1 MEFGRTNLW
10 KELQQESNHEMESFL
25 SSVKDVLIE
34 EVVKTASISENIKA
48 SKGKGFD
55 AIDIDVMDE
64 KRLFSI
70 EDIKSIA
77 VRYRLRFLPSH
88 LLKEEV
94 PLQAVTD
101 VSSHQ
106 KLHNT
111 TVTNSF
117 ILAPKAKFVLS
128 DCDSDPLLFSRIGE
142 NHFYLVAQWGGD
154 ISTWRKIVYWPMKN
168 AKNAI
173 STIIAIALFLALVIP
188 DQMLLSGTEA
198 RVWPLRIM
206 FFIQCLFITAS
217 ISTMIT
223 FMKSRNFSIAE
234 WNSPH
239 FNS

>member
-10 KELQQESNHEMESFL
+10 KELQQESNYEMESFL
-25 SSVKDVLIE
+25 SSVKEVLIE
-34 EVVKTASISENIKA
+34 EVVKTSSISENIKA

-55 AIDIDVMDE
+55 AIDIDEVDE

-77 VRYRLRFLPSH
+77 IKYRLRFLPSH

-101 VSSHQ
+101 ISKHQ
-106 KLHNT
+106 VLHRT
-111 TVTNSF
+111 TITNSF
-117 ILAPKAKFVLS
+117 ILAPKAKFILS

-154 ISTWRKIVYWPMKN
+154 ISTWRKILFWPMRNVKN
-168 AKNAI
+168 AVT
-173 STIIAIALFLALVIP
+173 TIVCIALFFALVAP
-188 DQMLLSGTEA
+188 DQVLLSGTEA

-217 ISTMIT
+217 IATMIT
-223 FMKSRNFSIAE
+223 FMRARNFSTAE